1 MARLVPFQPTA
12 DVAEFADII
21 IDSATLL
28 VDGVQ
33 LSVSRGGW
41 TFDEGA
47 EWEDYAFPGKT
58 MSTVGARSLVRLK
71 PVIKGTALLSGED
84 QITAFRPDGTWANHA
99 SIAGART
106 FTPNAL
112 RAYLT
117 DADYLENVI
126 CIWKRIR
133 GDYIAVEFP
142 FAVCGSWG
150 IGATDGDEG
159 TIQITIEAVQEN
171 AGTGTTRTR
180 LPYRIRKVPTTDDAT
195 APPLEPEIG
204 DPIHDVSALDLV
216 LADGAPVTTWPDTA
230 GSNDMAPDAGVGQ
243 SAPTYD
249 ETGWDGV
256 LPAVVFDGVNDG
268 LGMANQITSGSFST
282 YIVAKD
288 IVVTAGTLASFWNGG
303 DGYPFGKGVFF
314 GNGTIPTQMAAHVN
328 THVVFDPLVWVADDF
343 DKTLPHIYRFTFSQ
357 PEGLF
362 KLFVD
367 GVEKISESCNPNITE
382 TDNIWMG
389 VIGADKLSMVLAQE
403 VTYDGYQPAAGL
415 NSVELALQT
424 VWGVP

>member
-1 MARLVPFQPTA
+1 MARLVPFAETA

-21 IDSATLL
+21 IDSAVLL
-28 VDGVQ
+28 IDGVQ
-33 LSVSRGGW
+33 LSISRGGW
-41 TFDEGA
+41 TFDPGE
-47 EWEDYAFPGKT
+47 EWEDYSFPGKT

-71 PVIKGTALLSGED
+71 PTIKGTALLSGED
-84 QITAFRPDGTWANHA
+84 QITAYRPDGTWANHA
-99 SIAGART
+99 TIVGART

-117 DADYLENVI
+117 DADYLTDVI

-142 FAVCGSWG
+142 YAVCGNWG
-150 IGATDGDEG
+150 INATDADEG
-159 TIQITIEAVQEN
+159 LIQITIEAVQDN

-204 DPIHDVSALDLV
+204 DPIHEVSALDLV
-216 LADGAPVTTWPDTA
+216 LADGAPVTTWGDTA

-249 ETGWDGV
+249 ATGWDGV
-256 LPAVVFDGVNDG
+256 LPAVIFDGVDDG
-268 LGMANQITSGSFST
+268 LGLTGQITAYSFTT

-288 IVVTAGTLASFWNGG
+288 IVVTAGTTASFWNGG
-303 DGYPFGKGVFF
+303 DGFPFGKGVFF
-314 GNGTIPTQMAAHVN
+314 GNGTVPTSLGAHVN
-328 THVVFDPLVWVADDF
+328 TNVVAPTLTWVADDF

-357 PEGLF
+357 PEGIF
-362 KLFVD
+362 KVFVD
-367 GVEKISESCNPNITE
+367 GVEKLSGSCNSQITE
-382 TDNIWMG
+382 TDHIWMG
-389 VIGADKLSMVLAQE
+389 VIGADKLSMTLALE
-403 VTYDGYQPAAGL
+403 VTYDAYQGTAGL
-415 NSVELALQT
+415 NAVELALQA